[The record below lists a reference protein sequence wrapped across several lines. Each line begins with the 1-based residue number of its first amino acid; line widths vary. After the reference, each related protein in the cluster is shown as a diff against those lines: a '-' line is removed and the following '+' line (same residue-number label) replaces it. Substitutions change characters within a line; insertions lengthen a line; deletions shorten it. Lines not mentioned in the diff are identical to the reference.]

1 LLTWSKC
8 WSTENLKD
16 KFERIKDETVI
27 LGERFKTLMMQ
38 SGESQEKGQFRN
50 VLNRSTLHS
59 YNAMTD
65 DDGLMET

>member
-1 LLTWSKC
+1 LLTWTKC
-8 WSTENLKD
+8 CSTENLKD

-38 SGESQEKGQFRN
+38 SGESQEKGQFRI
-50 VLNRSTLHS
+50 VLNRSTQHS